1 MSAASTASG
10 WLHWFDRLDT
20 DDAIRKAAYRAVT
33 PVKGLQALPVER
45 ACSALD
51 AAWSEVFVPGPR
63 HIEILR
69 MLVDQA
75 KEYSLSVYPTLRD
88 YNRRRSGEIETVREP
103 YPIRCL
109 TGLAGVSKFSLM
121 QALVRICQVTPDSQF
136 VTDSQRLTV
145 HPARRISIQ
154 AHLSVRA
161 LLKSLANPVAVAGR
175 TMGDVSVLLAHV
187 RDWFQATGT
196 ALLIVDE
203 MQFYTQSGK
212 ASTKTAQLIMTLAS
226 PGIPLVYAANYSL
239 VKKLLER
246 PHEEKDRL
254 LAHPIVLEP
263 PDADSEIWRT
273 VVGEYLAVAPEHFY
287 LEVSAHAHEL
297 HRLTA
302 GLFRILRQLLLEAYR
317 VAVGRSARAVTMDD
331 VRQAY
336 RSAAFSSHRKDV
348 EDLASLAV
356 SGLIAQQRADLVC
369 PFAPVRGLQRPMLH
383 GRVAGNVE
391 TGTIP
396 PVAMLESTLSIDAQ
410 KTLRV
415 LRQAADHPLR
425 PNDAAKVTP
434 LPRRSSISAQTLR
447 EGAELLRGTL
457 AKPKPSSAKRSSPS
471 SEPPTGRDRVETS

>member
-1 MSAASTASG
+1 MSVASTSNG

-33 PVKGLQALPVER
+33 PVEDLQALPVER
-45 ACSALD
+45 ACRALD
-51 AAWSEVFVPGPR
+51 AAWSEIFVPGPR
-63 HIEILR
+63 HVEILR

-75 KEYSLSVYPTLRD
+75 KEYSLSMYPTLRD
-88 YNRRRSGEIETVREP
+88 YNRRRCGEIETVPEP
-103 YPIRCL
+103 YPILCL
-109 TGLAGVSKFSLM
+109 TGLAGVSKSSLI
-121 QALVRICQVTPDSQF
+121 QALVRICQVSPDSQF
-136 VTDSQRLTV
+136 VTDGQRLTV
-145 HPARRISIQ
+145 HPVRRIAVQ

-161 LLKSLANPVAVAGR
+161 LLKTLSNPVAVAGR
-175 TMGDVSVLLAHV
+175 SMGDVSVLLAHV
-187 RDWFQATGT
+187 RDWFEATGT

-203 MQFYTQSGK
+203 MQFYTQSGT

-263 PDADSEIWRT
+263 PDADSAAWCA
-273 VVGEYLAVAPEHFY
+273 VVGEYLAVAPEQFHQ
-287 LEVSAHAHEL
+287 EVSAHAHEL

-302 GLFRILRQLLLEAYR
+302 GLFRVLRQLLLEAYR
-317 VAVGRSARAVTMDD
+317 VAVGRSAKAVTMDD

-336 RSAAFSSHRKDV
+336 RSGAFSSHRKDV

-369 PFAPVRGLQRPMLH
+369 PFAPARRLQRPIPS
-383 GRVAGNVE
+383 GRATGNVE
-391 TGTIP
+391 AGTVP
-396 PVAMLESTLSIDAQ
+396 PVAMLESTLSADAQ

-415 LRQAADHPLR
+415 LRQAADNPLR

-434 LPRRSSISAQTLR
+434 LSRRSAVSAQTLR

-457 AKPKPSSAKRSSPS
+457 AKPKSSSNKRSPPS
-471 SEPPTGRDRVETS
+471 SEHATGKDRADAN